1 MCFAHATKWNII
13 SGHMTDVAIVS
24 HGAVEEPVEE
34 KQSLETTENLRE
46 DDDEDTDTDDG
57 AVGDDEDI
65 DGS

>member
-1 MCFAHATKWNII
+1 
-13 SGHMTDVAIVS
+13 MTDVAIVS